1 MTALT
6 SQPEEPPRAGTP
18 QNGMVLTSWPR
29 LLSVELAAQYL
40 SVSAKTIRN
49 HRYRLPGLRKWGNKI
64 VFDRHALDRMLD
76 HSGGR
81 RSLWVDAERLCR

>member
-1 MTALT
+1 MNKQAADH
-6 SQPEEPPRAGTP
+6 PVAGKREGAIILST
-18 QNGMVLTSWPR
+18 WPR
-29 LLSVELAAQYL
+29 LLSVEQAGAYL
-40 SVSAKTIRN
+40 GLSAKTIRN
-49 HRYRLPGLRKWGNKI
+49 HRYRLPGLRKWGGKI